1 MLRKLLDK
9 YEPHFHEGGKW
20 EKMYA
25 LYEANKDSFENNDI
39 NKIQYGQEL
48 VLQEEM
54 IFAMSPGEANDVVNR
69 HIYCGC

>member
-1 MLRKLLDK
+1 
-9 YEPHFHEGGKW
+9 
-20 EKMYA
+20 MYA
-25 LYEANKDSFENNDI
+25 LYEANKDSFDNNDI

-48 VLQEEM
+48 ILQEEM